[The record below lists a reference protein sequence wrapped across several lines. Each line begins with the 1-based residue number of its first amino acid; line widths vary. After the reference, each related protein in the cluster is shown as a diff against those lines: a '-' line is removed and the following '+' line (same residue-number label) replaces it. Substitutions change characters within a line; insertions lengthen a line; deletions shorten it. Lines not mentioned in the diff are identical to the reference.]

1 MTRFLLAA
9 AFFLTCATPALAQD
23 AKLAERSASARLK
36 GNGAAQVV
44 VYEIADF
51 QCPFCA
57 RFAQEVYPRIDS
69 AFVRTGKVQ
78 WIFVNLP
85 LPNHANSFAAAEAA
99 MCAGGA
105 GDKFWPMHDLLFGR
119 QRSWSML
126 PQPAATFS
134 AYAKE
139 AGADMAAYQKCTDS
153 DLTAA
158 LIVRD
163 VMLASSV
170 KVTGT
175 PAFSIN
181 GAESFS
187 GLRSFEE
194 WSAILQDA
202 IQKGAAK

>member
-1 MTRFLLAA
+1 MTRFWLTAFVLLAVSA
-9 AFFLTCATPALAQD
+9 PASAQSG
-23 AKLAERSASARLK
+23 KVAERAAMSRLK
-36 GNGAAQVV
+36 GGASAQVV

-57 RFAQEVYPRIDS
+57 RFAREVYPRIDS
-69 AFVRTGKVQ
+69 AFVRSGRVQ

-105 GDKFWPMHDLLFGR
+105 SEKFWPMHDMLFDR
-119 QRSWSML
+119 QARWASL
-126 PQPAATFS
+126 PQASATFA

-139 AGADMAAYQKCTDS
+139 AGVDMVAYQKCTEEDV
-153 DLTAA
+153 TAA

-163 VMLASSV
+163 VLLASSV

-181 GAESFS
+181 GGESFS

-194 WSAILQDA
+194 WKAMLEELLN
-202 IQKGAAK
+202 KK

>member
-1 MTRFLLAA
+1 MRRFFFAA
-9 AFFLTCATPALAQD
+9 AMVLTSVVPAAGQD
-23 AKLAERSASARLK
+23 SKLAERAAMSRLK
-36 GNGAAQVV
+36 GSANAQVV

-57 RFAQEVYPRIDS
+57 RFAREVYPRIDS
-69 AFVRTGKVQ
+69 AFVRTGRVQ

-85 LPNHANSFAAAEAA
+85 LPNHANAFAAAEAA

-105 GDKFWPMHDLLFGR
+105 GEKFWPMHDLLFDR
-119 QRSWSML
+119 QSKWAPL
-126 PQPAATFS
+126 PQSAATFT

-139 AGADMAAYQKCTDS
+139 VGVDVAAYQKCVDEDS
-153 DLTAA
+153 TAA

-163 VMLASSV
+163 VLLSSSV

-181 GAESFS
+181 GGASFS
-187 GLRSFEE
+187 GVRSFEE
-194 WSAILQDA
+194 WKAMLEEA
-202 IQKGAAK
+202 LKQK

>member
-1 MTRFLLAA
+1 MIRLVFAALLFAVAA
-9 AFFLTCATPALAQD
+9 PAAAQD
-23 AKLAERSASARLK
+23 AKIAERAAMGRLK
-36 GNGAAQVV
+36 GNPNAAVV

-57 RFAQEVYPRIDS
+57 RFAREVYPRIDS

-105 GDKFWPMHDLLFGR
+105 SEKFWPMHDVLFDR
-119 QRSWSML
+119 QQRWAGTDN
-126 PQPAATFS
+126 PAAIFS
-134 AYAKE
+134 GYAKE
-139 AGADMAAYQKCTDS
+139 VGVDAAAYEKCVAS
-153 DLTAA
+153 DLTSL

-163 VMLASSV
+163 VLMAGNV

-181 GAESFS
+181 GGQAFS
-187 GLRSFEE
+187 GVRSFEE
-194 WSAILQDA
+194 WSAILTETL
-202 IQKGAAK
+202 KNSAK

>member
-1 MTRFLLAA
+1 MMRFAVAAALLLAA
-9 AFFLTCATPALAQD
+9 ATPVVAQSG
-23 AKLAERSASARLK
+23 KLAERSAMSRLK
-36 GNGAAQVV
+36 GNPSAKVV

-57 RFAQEVYPRIDS
+57 RFAREVFPRIDS
-69 AFVRTGKVQ
+69 AYVRTGKVQ

-85 LPNHANSFAAAEAA
+85 LPNHANAFAAAEAA

-105 GDKFWPMHDLLFGR
+105 SEKFWPMHDLLFER
-119 QRSWSML
+119 QPRWAML
-126 PQPAATFS
+126 PDAAASFA

-139 AGADMAAYQKCTDS
+139 IGVDAASYEKCTAGDM
-153 DLTAA
+153 TAA

-163 VMLASSV
+163 VLLASNV

-194 WSAILQDA
+194 WKTLLDNALR
-202 IQKGAAK
+202 

>member
-1 MTRFLLAA
+1 MMRFVIAAFLFLAA
-9 AFFLTCATPALAQD
+9 YTPAVAQNG
-23 AKLAERSASARLK
+23 KLAERSAMSRLK
-36 GNGAAQVV
+36 GNPSAKVV

-57 RFAQEVYPRIDS
+57 RFAREVYPRIDS
-69 AFVRTGKVQ
+69 AYVRTGKVQ

-85 LPNHANSFAAAEAA
+85 LPNHANAFAAAEAA

-105 GDKFWPMHDLLFGR
+105 SEKFWPMHDLLFDR
-119 QRSWSML
+119 QQRWAGL
-126 PQPAATFS
+126 PDAGPSFA

-139 AGADMAAYQKCTDS
+139 LGVDAASYEKCTAGDM
-153 DLTAA
+153 TAA

-163 VMLASSV
+163 VLLASNV

-194 WSAILQDA
+194 WKTLLDNAL
-202 IQKGAAK
+202 K